1 MCSFWLQQA
10 LAGDETHAPA
20 LEGEIEADVAIVGGG
35 YAGMWSA
42 LRLKEADPNLD
53 VVLLEADICGAGA
66 SGRNGGLV
74 VDLWPKFPTIE
85 ALCGTDEALRLCR
98 ASAAAI
104 DEIGAFTKSHGF
116 DANFRKTGFLW
127 GATCKA
133 QAGSWDPYIESL
145 QNHQVRPVETMD
157 GPEMI
162 ARWGL
167 QGHLAAVF
175 DPSQASIQPA
185 KLARGLRGVVLEAGV
200 RIFERSP
207 MTKLR
212 RAHPPR
218 VETARGSVTA
228 GKVVLA
234 INAWSLAVPELAP
247 AIVVIG
253 AEMAVTDPVPDQL
266 TRMGWRD
273 GPTVSDSR
281 AFVGFYGPTAEGRV
295 TYGRAGVGLAFGSR
309 IGSQYEGPSPRL
321 SMLKR
326 IMAEVSPEI
335 AALPIATSWRGPVD
349 RTKDGLPY
357 FGALPDCPDV
367 VYAYGFSGNGIVP
380 CFLGG
385 HIVTSLVLGRDDVW
399 ARSGLV
405 RPVRRNWPPE
415 PIRYVGGNLVLAAL
429 DRMDRLQHQGRA
441 VDPLTRALVRFV
453 PEGFKAKTTGRNSA
467 KGENR

>member
-1 MCSFWLQQA
+1 VRSFWLEQA
-10 LAGDETHAPA
+10 LGDDRSHAPA
-20 LEGEIEADVAIVGGG
+20 LDGDIEADVAIVGGG

-42 LRLKEADPNLD
+42 LRLKESDPNLD

-104 DEIGAFTKSHGF
+104 DEIGAFTKAHGF
-116 DANFRKTGFLW
+116 DADFRKTGYLW

-133 QAGSWDPYIESL
+133 QAGSWDAHVETL
-145 QNHQVRPVETMD
+145 QHRQVRPVEIMD
-157 GPEMI
+157 GPEI
-162 ARWGL
+162 TERWGL
-167 QGHLAAVF
+167 HGHVGAVF

-185 KLARGLRGVVLEAGV
+185 KLARGLRAVVLEKGV

-207 MTKLR
+207 MTKLH
-212 RAHPPR
+212 RARPPR
-218 VETARGSVTA
+218 VETARGTVTA
-228 GKVVLA
+228 AKVVLA
-234 INAWSLAVPELAP
+234 INAWSLSIPELAP

-266 TRMGWRD
+266 ARMGWLN
-273 GPTVSDSR
+273 GPMVSDSR
-281 AFVGFYGPTAEGRV
+281 AFVGFYSPTAEGRV

-309 IGSQYEGPSPRL
+309 IGAQYEGPSPRL
-321 SMLKR
+321 PMLRR

-335 AALPIATSWRGPVD
+335 AALPVATSWRGPVD

-357 FGALPDCPDV
+357 FGTLSGCSDV

-380 CFLGG
+380 CFLGSN
-385 HIVTSLVLGRDDVW
+385 IVASLVLGRDDVW

-415 PIRYVGGNLVLAAL
+415 PIRYLGGNLVLAAL
-429 DRMDRLQHQGRA
+429 ARMDRLQHQGRT

-453 PEGFKAKTTGRNSA
+453 PEGFKAKQTGRNSTKGA
-467 KGENR
+467 KR

>member
-1 MCSFWLQQA
+1 MRSFWLEQA
-10 LAGDETHAPA
+10 LAGDESHAPA
-20 LEGEIEADVAIVGGG
+20 LEGEIKADVVIVGGG

-116 DANFRKTGFLW
+116 DADFRKTGWLW
-127 GATCKA
+127 GTTCRA
-133 QAGSWDPYIESL
+133 QAGSWEPYIESL
-145 QNHQVRPVETMD
+145 QNHQVRPVETMG
-157 GPEMI
+157 GPEMT

-167 QGHLAAVF
+167 QGHLTAVF

-185 KLARGLRGVVLEAGV
+185 KLARGLRGVVLEKGI
-200 RIFERSP
+200 RIFERSA
-207 MTKLR
+207 MTKLH
-212 RAHPPR
+212 RARPPR
-218 VETARGSVTA
+218 VETARGTVTA

-234 INAWSLAVPELAP
+234 VNAWSLSVPELAP
-247 AIVVIG
+247 AIVVVG

-273 GPTVSDSR
+273 GPMVSDSR

-295 TYGRAGVGLAFGSR
+295 TYGRAGVGLAFGSH

-321 SMLKR
+321 PMLRR

-335 AALPIATSWRGPVD
+335 AALPVATSWRGPVD

-357 FGALPDCPDV
+357 FGALPNCPDV
-367 VYAYGFSGNGIVP
+367 VYVYGFSGNGIVP

-385 HIVTSLVLGRDDVW
+385 HIVTSLVLGRDDAW

-415 PIRYVGGNLVLAAL
+415 PIRYIGGNLVLAAL

-453 PEGFKAKTTGRNSA
+453 PEGFKAKNTSQNSA